1 VQGFIYLG
9 DVPPSTVT
17 FGGII
22 TSAGYN
28 STESPGMVFID
39 ANHTAIPFTN
49 YVVFAIPYSN
59 RSSTSDN
66 DPWVYGN
73 PNNHWVYKVS
83 STRTKINHE
92 YSSAGDS
99 GRV

>member
-1 VQGFIYLG
+1 MYLG

-17 FGGII
+17 FGGIV

-28 STESPGMVFID
+28 AVESPGMIFLDV
-39 ANHTAIPFTN
+39 NHTAIPFTN

-66 DPWVYGN
+66 DPWYNGN
-73 PNNHWVYKVS
+73 ANGHWVYKVS

-92 YSSAGDS
+92 YTSAGDG